1 MHAHLQKENY
11 FHHNDYGPSK
21 VCDVYHIEHVTH
33 SGFDLSITDNS
44 YCLSPQHMIKD
55 QDYEALCPYVLLL
68 PIDHIKHTLSTTTQW
83 LHSAYC
89 IPIHK
94 HFKCCFLAANVSC
107 HNEPIATDT
116 VCSDEPVLGSK
127 AQAAMSKCF
136 QRRHLRSNQ
145 TQY

>member
-11 FHHNDYGPSK
+11 FHHNDYGPSY

-68 PIDHIKHTLSTTTQW
+68 PIDHIKHTLATTTQCYTVHIASQSINTLNAASW
-83 LHSAYC
+83 L
-89 IPIHK
+89 PT
-94 HFKCCFLAANVSC
+94 F
-107 HNEPIATDT
+107 
-116 VCSDEPVLGSK
+116 PVIMNQLLLTLC
-127 AQAAMSKCF
+127 ALMSLC
-136 QRRHLRSNQ
+136 
-145 TQY
+145 